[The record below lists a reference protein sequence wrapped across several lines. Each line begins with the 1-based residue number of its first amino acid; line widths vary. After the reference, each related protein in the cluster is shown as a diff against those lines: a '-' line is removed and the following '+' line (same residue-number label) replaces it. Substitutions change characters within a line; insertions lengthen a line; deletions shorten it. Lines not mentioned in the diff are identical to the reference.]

1 MIALAY
7 SKNISQ
13 KMQISTFQDAEQL
26 AIYTANYIIE
36 LVKNKPD
43 ATLIL
48 TSGDTPVLTYKKI
61 VELAQPANFE
71 QVTIIGLDEW
81 VGIPATSEG
90 SCRYIVEENLLKPLK
105 INPAQYT
112 FFDSMTAN
120 LEAECKRVDKLLF
133 EKGGADLIIVG
144 VGVNGHIGLN
154 EPGTSF
160 GNYCHVSELA
170 EVTISVGQKYFK
182 SNTPLTQGITIG
194 LKHLLEAKA
203 AILIA
208 TGERKAEVLKAT
220 IDQEPNVD
228 LPATVFKLHKNAY
241 VWLDEAAAKLL

>member
-1 MIALAY
+1 
-7 SKNISQ
+7 
-13 KMQISTFQDAEQL
+13 MQIQTFQNPEHL
-26 AIYTANYIIE
+26 ATHTAKFIIN
-36 LVKNKPD
+36 LVREKPT

-61 VELAQPANFE
+61 VELAQPTDFE

-90 SCRYIVEENLLKPLK
+90 SCRYIVEENLLKPLQ
-105 INPAQYT
+105 INPTQYT
-112 FFDSMTAN
+112 FFNSMTAN
-120 LEAECKRVDKLLF
+120 LEAECKRVDELLF

-144 VGVNGHIGLN
+144 VGINGHIGLN

-170 EVTISVGQKYFK
+170 EVTITVGQKYFTE
-182 SNTPLTQGITIG
+182 NTALTQGITIG

-208 TGERKAEVLKAT
+208 TGDRKAEILKAT
-220 IDQEPNVD
+220 IDQEPNIN

-241 VWLDEAAAKLL
+241 VWLDEAAAKLM

>member
-1 MIALAY
+1 
-7 SKNISQ
+7 
-13 KMQISTFQDAEQL
+13 MQIQTFQNPEQL
-26 AIYTANYIIE
+26 AIHTAKFIID
-36 LVKNKPD
+36 LVREKPT

-61 VELAQPANFE
+61 VEFAQPADFD
-71 QVTIIGLDEW
+71 QVTIVGLDEW
-81 VGIPATSEG
+81 VGIPATSKG
-90 SCRYIVEENLLKPLK
+90 SCSYIVEENMLKPLQ
-105 INPAQYT
+105 INSAQYT
-112 FFDSMTAN
+112 FFDS
-120 LEAECKRVDKLLF
+120 LSSDLQAECKRIDNLLF

-144 VGVNGHIGLN
+144 VGENGHIGLN

-170 EVTISVGQKYFK
+170 EITVSVGQKYFTE
-182 SNTPLTQGITIG
+182 NTALTQGITIG
-194 LKHLLEAKA
+194 LKHLLEAKV

-208 TGERKAEVLKAT
+208 TGERKAEILKAT

-241 VWLDEAAAKLL
+241 VWLDEAAAKFI

>member
-1 MIALAY
+1 
-7 SKNISQ
+7 
-13 KMQISTFQDAEQL
+13 MQIQTFQNPEQL
-26 AIYTANYIIE
+26 AIHTAKFIID
-36 LVKNKPD
+36 LVREKPT

-61 VELAQPANFE
+61 VELAQPVDFE
-71 QVTIIGLDEW
+71 QVTIVGLDEW
-81 VGIPATSEG
+81 VGVPATSEG
-90 SCRYIVEENLLKPLK
+90 SCRYIVEENLLKPLN
-105 INPAQYT
+105 INPNQYT
-112 FFDSMTAN
+112 FFDSMASN

-133 EKGGADLIIVG
+133 EKDGADLIIVG

-160 GNYCHVSELA
+160 GNNCHVSELA
-170 EVTISVGQKYFK
+170 EITITVGQKYFK

-194 LKHLLEAKA
+194 LKHLLEAKV

-208 TGERKAEVLKAT
+208 TGERKATVLKAI

-228 LPATVFKLHKNAY
+228 LPATVFKLHKNGFI
-241 VWLDEAAAKLL
+241 WLDEAAAKLI

>member
-1 MIALAY
+1 
-7 SKNISQ
+7 
-13 KMQISTFQDAEQL
+13 MQIQTFQDPEHL
-26 AIYTANYIIE
+26 ATHTAQFIID
-36 LVKNKPD
+36 LVKNKPT

-61 VELAQPANFE
+61 VALAKPADFE

-105 INPAQYT
+105 ISPNQYT
-112 FFDSMTAN
+112 FFDSISN
-120 LEAECKRVDKLLF
+120 DLQAECKRVDKLLF

-160 GNYCHVSELA
+160 DNYCHISELA
-170 EVTISVGQKYFK
+170 EITVTVGQKYFTE
-182 SNTPLTQGITIG
+182 NTTLTQGITIG
-194 LKHLLEAKA
+194 LKHLLEAKV

-208 TGERKAEVLKAT
+208 TGERKAAILKAT
-220 IDQEPNVD
+220 IDQEPNEA

-241 VWLDEAAAKLL
+241 VWLDEAAAKLI